1 MNAVFPVLS
10 AYGVIMK
17 IVMRYFFKTVRL
29 VLAPVMIAR
38 DRFGRPEPVT
48 RAPQAQA
55 EVDRACQTLTLYQFR
70 TCPFCVKVRHEMH
83 RLALP
88 IALRDTQH
96 DDDARQA
103 LKAGG
108 GRVKVPCLAIE
119 GGDGQTE
126 WMYESDAIKNYLQK
140 RFEPQP
146 AAA

>member
-1 MNAVFPVLS
+1 
-10 AYGVIMK
+10 MK

-38 DRFGRPEPVT
+38 DRFGRPEPIT

-96 DDDARQA
+96 DDAARQA

-119 GGDGQTE
+119 GDDGQTE
-126 WMYESDAIKNYLQK
+126 WMYESDAIKGYLQK